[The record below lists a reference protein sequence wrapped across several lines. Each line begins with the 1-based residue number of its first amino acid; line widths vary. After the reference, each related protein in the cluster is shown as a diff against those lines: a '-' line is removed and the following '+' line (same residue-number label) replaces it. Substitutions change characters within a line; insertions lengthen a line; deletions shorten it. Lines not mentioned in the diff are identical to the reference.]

1 MVRFGVSPSRILLLL
16 LGVLATP
23 ASAQEVAE
31 IQVLPPN
38 LTLLVDS
45 SDLVIAQ
52 VFDARGGNIQDAQI
66 RWLSSDVN
74 VARVVPD
81 PGLPTATVFGV
92 AEGIAQIEA
101 RVGNVSSIVVVQVI
115 LTVREA
121 QPVGPAAAIRLDSL
135 PNEVDAA
142 SRQLIARIEP
152 HNFGFPQPCRVG
164 GFIGSNLL
172 LTSYTA
178 IRGADSVSVTLAGG
192 ARVTTGVRVA
202 AHNVQADLAVLHI
215 ETPQPTVGFTI
226 GENPSEGDFVWVV
239 GQRACLSTETA
250 RSRVED
256 TAPGLITLEDEMG
269 LGQLGAPVINRDG
282 EIVGVANGGAGMVRA
297 STVQAMDVEAR
308 RNVASGNLD
317 TPLQVAMAEQHAY
330 GSFAIRSDL
339 AGAVARI
346 RPLENW
352 HWPELAEGNT
362 LPITFAGPMGRYEVE
377 LLMNG
382 AVQSATTV
390 TIQPGVA
397 NQLLLT
403 PTVVAGGPQPQPVDA
418 GEQIGAQTGGG
429 GGFPV
434 AVVLLGLAA
443 AGGGAFLLMPKDTG
457 PVNGGGL
464 PPTNGGNGIT
474 TGTIVI
480 RIPPHN

>member
-1 MVRFGVSPSRILLLL
+1 MVKSGLSSSRILLLA
-16 LGVLATP
+16 LGVMVTP
-23 ASAQEVAE
+23 VGAQQVAE
-31 IQVLPPN
+31 IQVLPSE

-45 SDLVIAQ
+45 SDLVITQ

-66 RWLSSDVN
+66 RWLSSNVK

-81 PGLPTATVFGV
+81 PGQPTATVFGV
-92 AEGIAQIEA
+92 AEGFAQIEA

-115 LTVREA
+115 LALPEA
-121 QPVGPAAAIRLDSL
+121 QPVGPATAIRLDSL

-178 IRGADSVSVTLAGG
+178 IRGADSVSVILAGG
-192 ARVTTGVRVA
+192 TRVTTGVRVA

-215 ETPQPTVGFTI
+215 PTQRTGEFTI
-226 GENPSEGDFVWVV
+226 GENPSEGDYVWVV
-239 GQRACLSTETA
+239 GQRACLSTETE
-250 RSRVED
+250 RSRVRD

-282 EIVGVANGGAGMVRA
+282 EIVGVANGGAGAVRA
-297 STVQAMDVEAR
+297 STVRAMDVEAR
-308 RNVASGNLD
+308 RNVASGNLL
-317 TPLQVAMAEQHAY
+317 TPLQVARAEQHAY
-330 GSFAIRSDL
+330 GSFAFRSDL

-346 RPLENW
+346 RPLESW

-362 LPITFAGPMGRYEVE
+362 LPIAFVGPMGRYEVE

-403 PTVVAGGPQPQPVDA
+403 PTVVAAGPQPQPVDA
-418 GEQIGAQTGGG
+418 GGQIGAYSLVPAPG
-429 GGFPV
+429 PC
-434 AVVLLGLAA
+434 LA
-443 AGGGAFLLMPKDTG
+443 LP
-457 PVNGGGL
+457 L
-464 PPTNGGNGIT
+464 PPFLSL
-474 TGTIVI
+474 
-480 RIPPHN
+480 RLR

>member
-1 MVRFGVSPSRILLLL
+1 MVGPRRMKQLPLLITALS
-16 LGVLATP
+16 GIAAP
-23 ASAQEVAE
+23 AAAQQVAE
-31 IQVLPPN
+31 IQVLPPD

-52 VFDARGGNIQDAQI
+52 VFDARGGNIPGAQI
-66 RWLSSDVN
+66 RWLSSNVN

-81 PGLPTATVFGV
+81 AGQPTATVFGV

-115 LTVREA
+115 LALPEA

-164 GFIGSNLL
+164 GFIESNLL

-178 IRGADSVSVTLAGG
+178 IRGADSVSVILAGG
-192 ARVTTGVRVA
+192 TRVTTGVLVA
-202 AHNVQADLAVLHI
+202 AHDVQADLAVLHI
-215 ETPQPTVGFTI
+215 PTQRTGELTI
-226 GENPSEGDFVWVV
+226 GENPSEGDYVWVV

-282 EIVGVANGGAGMVRA
+282 EIVGVANGGAGAVRA
-297 STVQAMDVEAR
+297 STVRTMDVEAR
-308 RNVASGNLD
+308 RNVASGNLL
-317 TPLQVAMAEQHAY
+317 TLLQVARAEQHAY
-330 GSFAIRSDL
+330 GSLVFQSNL
-339 AGAVARI
+339 ARAVARI
-346 RPLENW
+346 RPIENW

-362 LPITFAGPMGRYEVE
+362 LPMTFVGPMGRYEVE

-382 AVQSATTV
+382 AVQSTTTV

-403 PTVVAGGPQPQPVDA
+403 PTVVAGGPQPQPVDPD
-418 GEQIGAQTGGG
+418 GQIAAPQGG

-434 AVVLLGLAA
+434 AVVLLGLVA
-443 AGGGAFLLMPKDTG
+443 AGGGAFLLMPKDAEPG
-457 PVNGGGL
+457 PGGG
-464 PPTNGGNGIT
+464 GGGTGVT

-480 RIPPHN
+480 RIPVHN